1 MMRVLVIGSNGQLGQ
16 ELIYL
21 SKQELEIDFLPLSK
35 AALDITNQGSVDSFF
50 KKEDFDYIIN
60 CAAYTKVN
68 DAEKEIDK
76 AFDVNKK
83 GVKNLVKAIIKYSK
97 NNCRFIHISTDYV
110 FDGSSSL
117 GVEESYLANPL
128 NVYGQSKLEGEFE
141 LQNSSIESIIIRTSW
156 LYSAYGENFVKTIAK
171 KALTG
176 ESLRVVDD
184 QVGSPT
190 YARDLAQA
198 IITVIKLHNK
208 TDLIFQNKTI
218 YHFSNNGSCSWFE
231 FAEQIISI
239 LNSKTYISPLKSSNV
254 NGCLRPKNS
263 VLLCKKFEKDFNYVI
278 PNWKD
283 SLTSCISSI
292 QKNK

>member
-1 MMRVLVIGSNGQLGQ
+1 MRVLVIGSNGQLGQ